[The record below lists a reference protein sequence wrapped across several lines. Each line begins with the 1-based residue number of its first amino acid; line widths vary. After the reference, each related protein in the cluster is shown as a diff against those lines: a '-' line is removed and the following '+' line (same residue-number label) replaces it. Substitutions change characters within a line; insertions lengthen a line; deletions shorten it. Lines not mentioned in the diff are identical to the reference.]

1 MHKSVSLTEAPS
13 DEDQHQ
19 NQMESGC
26 KGVECE
32 YDLISDY
39 SQCVAGG
46 VGHVT
51 CTDFA
56 FSFVKHFY
64 FVGKLFCTFYK

>member
-13 DEDQHQ
+13 DEDQ

-32 YDLISDY
+32 YDLISVIIV
-39 SQCVAGG
+39 SV
-46 VGHVT
+46 
-51 CTDFA
+51 
-56 FSFVKHFY
+56 
-64 FVGKLFCTFYK
+64 

>member
-32 YDLISDY
+32 YDLISVIIVSVY
-39 SQCVAGG
+39 QV
-46 VGHVT
+46 V
-51 CTDFA
+51 
-56 FSFVKHFY
+56 
-64 FVGKLFCTFYK
+64 